1 MSEAKY
7 YQKLSKG
14 SLRCNLCP
22 HYCDLSEGERGKCGV
37 RKNVNGKLLA
47 ENYGLI
53 SSVHLDP
60 IEKKPLYHYY
70 PSGSILSVGSVGCNL
85 SCSFC
90 QNCDISQTTVDEY
103 PWLRQHTVEQVL
115 AYNDQ
120 YSNNIGIAYTYNEPT
135 VYFEFMM
142 DLAMESKKQGLKNV
156 MVSNGYIAAEPLTA
170 VLELIDAFN
179 IDLKAFN
186 NEFYRKFTDARI
198 NPVKENLK
206 VVVKAGKHLEI
217 TNLIIPGLND
227 DEKEF
232 EEMIKWI
239 YNEIGEYT
247 VLHLSRYFPA
257 YRLEYPPTP
266 TETISRLF
274 EISKS
279 YLPYT
284 YTGNLNFS
292 PGQHTICHKCGTL
305 LIERKNGY
313 LTRIKELDDKGKC
326 LTCKTRILNYVKP

>member
-1 MSEAKY
+1 MLEAKY
-7 YQKLSKG
+7 TQKLSKG

-22 HYCDLSEGERGKCGV
+22 HYCDLAEGERGKCGV

-47 ENYGLI
+47 ENYGVI

-70 PSGSILSVGSVGCNL
+70 PSSSILSVGSIGCNL

-90 QNCDISQTTVDEY
+90 QNCDISQTTVDDY
-103 PWLRQHTVEQVL
+103 PWLRHHTVEQVL
-115 AYNDQ
+115 SYTDQ
-120 YSNNIGIAYTYNEPT
+120 YSNNLGIAYTYNEPT

-142 DLAMESKKQGLKNV
+142 DLARESHKQGLKNV
-156 MVSNGYIAAEPLTA
+156 MVSNGYIASEPLSE

-186 NEFYRKFTDARI
+186 NEFYRKFTDARLK
-198 NPVKENLK
+198 PVKNNLIAIRK
-206 VVVKAGKHLEI
+206 GGKHLEI
-217 TNLIIPGLND
+217 TNLVIPTLND
-227 DEKEF
+227 NEKEF
-232 EEMIKWI
+232 EAMVNWI
-239 YNEIGEYT
+239 CNELGEHT

-257 YRLEYPPTP
+257 YRLQYPPTP
-266 TETISRLF
+266 AETITRLF

-284 YTGNLNFS
+284 YTGNLNFT
-292 PGQHTICHKCGTL
+292 PGQNTMCHKCGSL
-305 LIERKNGY
+305 LIERKSGY
-313 LTRIKELDDKGKC
+313 STDVKGLDEQGKC
-326 LTCKTRILNYVKP
+326 LSCKTQILKNI

>member
-1 MSEAKY
+1 MYEAKY

-37 RKNVNGKLLA
+37 RKNVNGTLLA
-47 ENYGLI
+47 ENYGVI

-70 PSGSILSVGSVGCNL
+70 PSSSILSVGSVGCNL

-90 QNCDISQTTVDEY
+90 QNCDISQTTVDDY
-103 PWLRQHTVEQVL
+103 PWLRHHSVEQVL
-115 AYNDQ
+115 SYNDQ
-120 YSNNIGIAYTYNEPT
+120 YSDNIGIAYTYNEPT
-135 VYFEFMM
+135 VYFEFMI
-142 DLAMESKKQGLKNV
+142 DLARESHKQGLKNV
-156 MVSNGYIAAEPLTA
+156 MVSNGYIAVEPLKE
-170 VLELIDAFN
+170 VIELIDAFN

-186 NEFYRKFTDARI
+186 NGFYRKFADARI
-198 NPVKENLK
+198 NPVKDNLK
-206 VVVKAGKHLEI
+206 EIRKADKHLEI
-217 TNLIIPGLND
+217 TNLIIPSLND

-232 EEMIKWI
+232 EEMVKWI
-239 YNEIGEYT
+239 HNELGEHT

-257 YRLEYPPTP
+257 YRLQYPPTP

-284 YTGNLNFS
+284 YTGNLNFF
-292 PGQHTICHKCGTL
+292 PGQNTNCHQCGTL

-313 LTRIKELDDKGKC
+313 LTKVKKLDDNGKC
-326 LTCKTRILNYVKP
+326 LTCKTRILKYIKP